1 MKFIKEWSGV
11 VALVILAII
20 YVVGFTSHKTVFG
33 SATSCTDGYTC
44 FTNLEVQ
51 GSNLID
57 GVITMAGG
65 SKVGSSG
72 TTLNTVLEGKS
83 SLIASSF
90 TVGATTTVSMDIA
103 ATGALT
109 GDTVFASFATTSSVG
124 GWAIV
129 GASASTTAGFDTL
142 RVMNLTGASNVIPAS
157 IASSSVSYH
166 NSR

>member
-11 VALVILAII
+11 VALVILAIMG
-20 YVVGFTSHKTVFG
+20 VMNVTPKSSTFG
-33 SATSCTDGYTC
+33 SVSCQQTTCLEGGLRITTGALEADGTSQIG
-44 FTNLEVQ
+44 
-51 GSNLID
+51 
-57 GVITMAGG
+57 A
-65 SKVGSSG
+65 SG
-72 TTLNTVLEGKS
+72 TAFNQVLEGKS

-103 ATGALT
+103 VTGALT
-109 GDTVFASFATTSSVG
+109 GDTVFASFATTSAVG